1 MTPLSLASESD
12 KPLISVLIVD
22 DKPQVRQELRLLLEL
37 SGGVEIV
44 GEAVNGQEAIHQA
57 ELLHP
62 DVVILDIEMPVLDG
76 LQATR
81 EIKQRKLAKRVVI
94 LSVHSEPE
102 EISRAMQAGA
112 DAFIQKGS
120 PYSMLIASILENKR

>member
-1 MTPLSLASESD
+1 MIPPSLASESD
-12 KPLISVLIVD
+12 NPLISVLIVD
-22 DKPQVRQELRLLLEL
+22 DKPQVRQELRLLLEI
-37 SGGVEIV
+37 SSAVEIV

-76 LQATR
+76 LKATR
-81 EIKQRKLAKRVVI
+81 QIKQRMLAKRVVI
-94 LSVHSEPE
+94 WSVHSEPE

-112 DAFIQKGS
+112 DTFIQKGS
-120 PYSMLIASILENKR
+120 PYSMLIESILANKR